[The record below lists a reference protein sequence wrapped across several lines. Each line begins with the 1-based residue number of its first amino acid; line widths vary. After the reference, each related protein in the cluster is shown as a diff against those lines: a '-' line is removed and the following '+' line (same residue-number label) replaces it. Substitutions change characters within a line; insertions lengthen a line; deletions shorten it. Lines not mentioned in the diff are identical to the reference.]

1 MSLLIYVLMA
11 VFSACALAT
20 GNKMCSVFSSAMAPT
35 GAIMAFLALF
45 SGAFWGRP
53 TWGTYWVWDAR
64 LTSELILLFLYLG
77 YLALQSSIAD
87 HRRADKACAVIAVV
101 GVVNVPIIYFSV
113 RWWNTLHQGA
123 SITSSGSS
131 IAPIM
136 LVTLFIMVGAFWLY
150 SLGATFARA
159 RTIILERERREQWAQ
174 EAVLKGEV

>member
-1 MSLLIYVLMA
+1 M
-11 VFSACALAT
+11 
-20 GNKMCSVFSSAMAPT
+20 
-35 GAIMAFLALF
+35 
-45 SGAFWGRP
+45 
-53 TWGTYWVWDAR
+53 
-64 LTSELILLFLYLG
+64 LFLYLG